1 MIAAALIFDAV
12 LLWGVVGA
20 LVALVFVTVGVDR
33 IDADARGAYVF
44 RLLIVPGVVLLWPL
58 VLWRWWILETGRD
71 EWPLRHAP
79 PRSTHTAAAWL
90 LAIVIPV
97 TFIGALALRQ
107 QWPADV
113 APERLA
119 PPAEVGQ

>member
-1 MIAAALIFDAV
+1 MTAAALILDAV

-79 PRSTHTAAAWL
+79 PRRSHNVAAWL

>member
-79 PRSTHTAAAWL
+79 PRRSHNVAAWL